1 MDNYF
6 CVRMCTEGMPAGFEL
21 GAQLG
26 KIVDFAVENHPD
38 GAVFVMDRL
47 ASTRKIDNTEPAYSQ
62 PDCTF
67 DIDSLIVWTAV
78 HNGLTHAAHVER
90 VNNFLFPPNH
100 TCYAAH
106 G

>member
-1 MDNYF
+1 
-6 CVRMCTEGMPAGFEL
+6 
-21 GAQLG
+21 
-26 KIVDFAVENHPD
+26 
-38 GAVFVMDRL
+38 
-47 ASTRKIDNTEPAYSQ
+47 
-62 PDCTF
+62 
-67 DIDSLIVWTAV
+67 V